1 MTAPA
6 ELAALN
12 LPWAA
17 RLQEDVTELDLELTE
32 RARNRRPGVRWWW
45 GQRITDGANGAYCYV
60 CPGPIVSWYR
70 ARPITRAAI
79 AAVLIHRWTHAPEG
93 YRQSGT
99 TAAGMSPAADAP
111 PPEGQ
116 E

>member
-17 RLQEDVTELDLELTE
+17 RLQGDVLELDLELAE
-32 RARNRRPGVRWWW
+32 RARDRRPGVRWWW
-45 GQRITDGANGAYCYV
+45 GQRVTAGANGALCYL
-60 CPGPIVSWYR
+60 CNESIATWYR
-70 ARPITRAAI
+70 ARPVTRG
-79 AAVLIHRWTHAPEG
+79 AVEKILTHRWTHAPDG
-93 YRQSGT
+93 YVHHGT
-99 TAAGMSPAADAP
+99 TAGGKSPAADAP

>member
-17 RLQEDVTELDLELTE
+17 RLQEDVTELDLELAE
-32 RARNRRPGVRWWW
+32 RARDRRPGVRWWW
-45 GQRITDGANGAYCYV
+45 GQRVTGGANGAYCYL
-60 CPGPIVSWYR
+60 CARLFVSWYR
-70 ARPITRAAI
+70 ARPITRAAVAEVLAHRELHR
-79 AAVLIHRWTHAPEG
+79 AAGPIVL
-93 YRQSGT
+93 GT